1 MNWRSGLECMIE
13 RDVPLRPLTTFRIGG
28 RAEFLVTPKD
38 VESFAAAYG
47 RACASGLP
55 VRILGKG
62 SNLLVADG
70 GVRGIVLST
79 AGLRGR
85 GRIESDGSV
94 RVEGGA
100 GLRELVSWSVR
111 SGLEGIE
118 FLAGIPG
125 TVGGAVVMN
134 AGGRDG
140 GIGSSVRAVW
150 CVGRDGTLFRRD
162 AGSIAW
168 NYRETDI
175 LNPVVEVEF
184 GFMRDNP
191 ERLLERMA
199 DVQVSKRCTQPAGIP
214 SAGCFFRNPAGDSAG
229 RLIDAA
235 GMRGLEAGGAAVS
248 ARHANFIVN
257 RGGATAS
264 DVMRLFHRVRESVR
278 SRFGVMLE
286 NEVRFW
292 LSPAGMT

>member
-1 MNWRSGLECMIE
+1 MNWHSGLDCIVE
-13 RDVPLRPLTTFRIGG
+13 RDAPLQGLTTFRIGG

-55 VRILGKG
+55 VWILGKG
-62 SNLLVADG
+62 SNLLVGDE

-85 GRIESDGSV
+85 GTVGSDGTV

-100 GLRELVSWSVR
+100 SLRELVSWSVR
-111 SGLEGIE
+111 QGLGGLE

-134 AGGRDG
+134 AGGRG
-140 GIGSSVRAVW
+140 GSIGSAVRAVW

-162 AGSIAW
+162 AGSVAW

-175 LNPVVEVEF
+175 HDPVVEVEF
-184 GFMRDNP
+184 GFVRDDP
-191 ERLLERMA
+191 ERLLERLA
-199 DVQVSKRCTQPAGIP
+199 DVEVSRRHAQPAGVP
-214 SAGCFFRNPAGDSAG
+214 SAGCFFRNPPGDSAG

-235 GMRGLEAGGAAVS
+235 GMKGLTAGGAAVS

-264 DVMRLFHRVRESVR
+264 DVMRLFGRVRDGVR
-278 SRFGVMLE
+278 RRFGVMLE

-292 LSPAGMT
+292 LSSSGAR